1 MVRAEVTKVLE
12 RVKEKLDNEKGF
24 AEDYAL
30 AEDEPVL
37 NESNSTEMIKKY
49 VQENFTDSKL
59 NLAFIAQNF
68 GFSASYLSRK
78 FKQDTG
84 KNFAKY
90 LMDLRMKK
98 AMKYAES
105 GYKMYQT
112 ASEVGIPDPNYF
124 GRCFKKSTG
133 MSYSDYVIEKSSQ
146 H

>member
-1 MVRAEVTKVLE
+1 
-12 RVKEKLDNEKGF
+12 
-24 AEDYAL
+24 
-30 AEDEPVL
+30 
-37 NESNSTEMIKKY
+37 MIKKY

-84 KNFAKY
+84 TNFAKY

-133 MSYSDYVIEKSSQ
+133 MSYSDYVIEKGTQ